1 MTRNKQSGTESG
13 AHDILFMTC
22 MMMFHATLPLSSPG
36 HGRRWSGVTSRTME
50 TALSRL
56 AANYTVRQSMFY
68 HNQLI
73 NPSASTLCWV
83 DKPQQPQG
91 LAPPASR
98 RLPSVS
104 LSGYRCSLLG
114 SREQESNFPP
124 TAIDSPLHSLNIKL
138 SAPPLGFL
146 PALLCTYNII
156 LNFKVYTR

>member
-1 MTRNKQSGTESG
+1 
-13 AHDILFMTC
+13 
-22 MMMFHATLPLSSPG
+22 
-36 HGRRWSGVTSRTME
+36 ME

-56 AANYTVRQSMFY
+56 AANCTVRQSTFY

-146 PALLCTYNII
+146 PALLCVHATFSKCI
-156 LNFKVYTR
+156 LASVCITTPWDFLVQSTACILEVALYKYRNDLVFTV

>member
-1 MTRNKQSGTESG
+1 MVGLGLVVRMTRNKQSGTESG

-83 DKPQQPQG
+83 DKPQQP
-91 LAPPASR
+91 LAPPTSR

-104 LSGYRCSLLG
+104 LSGYWCSLLG
-114 SREQESNFPP
+114 WERESKLPP
-124 TAIDSPLHSLNIKL
+124 TAIDSPLHSL
-138 SAPPLGFL
+138 
-146 PALLCTYNII
+146 
-156 LNFKVYTR
+156 